1 VSPRASTEAAD
12 QILLGDRWRPGPPPR
27 LLACRCAA
35 ESAAA
40 GCDEVFFPPRPL
52 CPTCWGPTEVVELPT
67 DGTLYTFTTVQV
79 PSDHAEAPY
88 MLGYADLG
96 RVRVL
101 GHLVGG
107 PPRIGAPVTVTTITV
122 GAAAGHGGPGLVYAF
137 RVAAH

>member
-1 VSPRASTEAAD
+1 MDSSD
-12 QILLGDRWRPGPPPR
+12 NQILLNDRWRPGPPPR

-35 ESAAA
+35 GSEAA

-52 CPTCWGPTEVVELPT
+52 CPACWGPTKIVELPT

-79 PSDHAEAPY
+79 PSDHAEPPY
-88 MLGYADLG
+88 RLGYADLG

-101 GHLVGG
+101 GHLVGA
-107 PPRIGAPVTVTTITV
+107 PPRIGAPVTVTSITV

-137 RVAAH
+137 QVAEH